1 MLTFPE
7 IDPVALSLGPLKV
20 HWYGLMYLIAFVA
33 FWWLGQRRAR
43 RDDYPITP
51 DQVSD
56 FLFYGALGVILGG
69 RIGYMLF
76 YGFSGVVAD
85 PLSIL
90 RVWEGGM
97 SYHGGMLGVFV
108 AIALYARKLGT
119 GFFNLSDFVAPLV
132 PLGLMVGRIG
142 NFLNGELWGRQT
154 DLPWAMVFPA
164 SDGVARHPSQLYQAG
179 LEGLLLFVILWVYS
193 ARPRPTAATSGLFL
207 IGYGVLRF
215 VVEFA
220 REPDAHLGFVALDW
234 MSMGQLLSVPMVI
247 IGVVMMVWA
256 YRANRKASV

>member
-51 DQVSD
+51 GQVSD